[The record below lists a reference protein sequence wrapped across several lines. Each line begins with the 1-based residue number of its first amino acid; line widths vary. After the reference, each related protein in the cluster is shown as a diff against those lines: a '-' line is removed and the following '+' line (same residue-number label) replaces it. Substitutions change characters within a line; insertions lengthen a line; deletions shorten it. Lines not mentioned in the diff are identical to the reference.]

1 MNLKEDYAKK
11 MQGQLDEWGAEIDV
25 LKARAD
31 KAKAEA
37 QVDFHKK
44 IEELRFKKQAAG
56 EKLATLR
63 KAGDGAWE
71 DLKTGVE
78 SAWESLGKAVKA
90 AAARF
95 K

>member
-1 MNLKEDYAKK
+1 MNLKEVYAKK
-11 MQGQLDEWGAEIDV
+11 MQAQLDEWGAEIEV

-31 KAKAEA
+31 KVKADA
-37 QVDFHKK
+37 RVDYQKK
-44 IEELRFKKQAAG
+44 IEELRLKKQAAG

-78 SAWESLGKAVKA
+78 SAWDSLGKAVKA
-90 AAARF
+90 AASRF